1 MSEAEQLPPCVEVG
15 PEEADAAVVWMHGL
29 GADGHDFEPIVP
41 GLGLR
46 PDQRV
51 RFVFPHADPRP
62 VTVNGGMLMRAWY
75 DIREL
80 GAGARD
86 EDEDGILASQAQIH
100 GLVSRELERGVSPRK
115 IVLAGFSQGGAMAI
129 HAGLRYPER
138 LAGIVGLS
146 CYLLR
151 PDSLEREA
159 TLANRDVPIL
169 MAHGSFD
176 PMVPLA
182 AAEASRDALQGAGY
196 DVDWRTYP
204 MEHALHPDEIDAI
217 GAFLRGVLAPTT

>member
-1 MSEAEQLPPCVEVG
+1 MSAETPLPPCVEVG
-15 PEEADAAVVWMHGL
+15 PDRADAAVIWMHGL

-46 PDQRV
+46 PDQAV

-62 VTVNGGMLMRAWY
+62 VTINAGMVMRAWY

-80 GAGARD
+80 GGRD
-86 EDEDGILASQAQIH
+86 EDEPGILASQDQIH
-100 GLVSRELERGVSPRK
+100 RLIGREQERGVAPER
-115 IVLAGFSQGGAMAI
+115 IVLAGFSQGGAMAL
-129 HAGLRYPER
+129 HAGLRSPQR

-151 PDSLEREA
+151 ADTLEREA
-159 TLANRDVPIL
+159 QPANRDLPIL

-176 PMVPLA
+176 PMVPLSA
-182 AAEASRDALQGAGY
+182 GEASRDALTAAGY
-196 DVDWRTYP
+196 RVDFRTYP

-217 GAFLRGVLAPTT
+217 GEFLRQVLAPRN

>member
-1 MSEAEQLPPCVEVG
+1 MSAGAELPACVEVG
-15 PEEADAAVVWMHGL
+15 PADADAAVVWMHGL

-41 GLGLR
+41 SLGLR
-46 PDQRV
+46 PDQAV

-62 VTVNGGMLMRAWY
+62 VTINGGMLMRAWY

-80 GAGARD
+80 GVGARD
-86 EDEDGILASQAQIH
+86 EDEEGILASQAQIH
-100 GLVSRELERGVSPRK
+100 GLIGREIERGISPRR

-129 HAGLRYPER
+129 HAGLRYPQR
-138 LAGIVGLS
+138 LAGVVALS

-151 PDSLEREA
+151 PDSLEAEA

-169 MAHGSFD
+169 MCHGSFD

-182 AAEASRDALQGAGY
+182 AGEASRDALEQAGFP
-196 DVDWRTYP
+196 VDWHTYP

-217 GAFLRGVLAPTT
+217 GAFLRDTLAPAR